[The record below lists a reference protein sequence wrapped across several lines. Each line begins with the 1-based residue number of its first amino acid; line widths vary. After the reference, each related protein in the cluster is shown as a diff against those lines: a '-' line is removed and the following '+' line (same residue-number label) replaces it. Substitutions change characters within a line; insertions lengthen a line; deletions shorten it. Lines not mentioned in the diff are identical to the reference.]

1 MIIPTGSLDIK
12 LGLEYVYKV
21 IIYKVINFLDNHVN
35 KGNKQ
40 LFTLKLYAQFSRTCH
55 KVYVIAVSGSPF
67 QGDEGDEINSNDFLG
82 INYHFYHLPEQPE
95 KIKLI
100 VIQPCMI

>member
-35 KGNKQ
+35 KGNK
-40 LFTLKLYAQFSRTCH
+40 
-55 KVYVIAVSGSPF
+55 
-67 QGDEGDEINSNDFLG
+67 
-82 INYHFYHLPEQPE
+82 
-95 KIKLI
+95 
-100 VIQPCMI
+100 